1 MHPRLSKRY
10 TVSTRFS
17 RYDCLY
23 RWRNETGAA
32 LLEYAFIFIMFLT
45 LMLGIGGFAHAFFT
59 YHQLNH
65 AAKEATRYAA
75 VRGSECSLDSSCVAA
90 NSASGIT
97 GPTTLDDVQTFVQNI
112 TPQSIDRTKLV
123 TSACGVSG
131 QAACTSSGPQVCTA
145 ATGSLPAT
153 SDYPGCTVSVTVS
166 YPYTFIFPLL
176 PSTKTTTAPCTF
188 SGICMSSTSEMII
201 VH

>member
-1 MHPRLSKRY
+1 MLRR
-10 TVSTRFS
+10 R
-17 RYDCLY
+17 
-23 RWRNETGAA
+23 RNERGAA
-32 LLEYAFIFIMFLT
+32 LLEYAFIFMMFLT
-45 LMLGIGGFAHAFFT
+45 LMLGIGGFAHALFT

-75 VRGSECSLDSSCVAA
+75 VRGSQCSNDSSCIST

-97 GPTTLDDVQTFVQNI
+97 GPTTLADVQTFVQNI
-112 TPQSIDRTKLV
+112 TPVSIDKTKLV

-131 QAACTSSGPQVCTA
+131 QSACTSSGPEVCTA
-145 ATGSLPAT
+145 AVGALAAT

-166 YPYTFIFPLL
+166 YPYNFIFPLL
-176 PSTKTTTAPCTF
+176 PSQTSTTAPCTF